1 MRIFL
6 LVVLS
11 YPCLAG
17 ARMLESLDEVVQ
29 RYGYPS
35 DQSTVTAIHR
45 RAGGDGTLKYF
56 DKPIK
61 VVMRFLG
68 KKVVMIEYFKGEPMT
83 QSELSGLLE
92 RNSVGWKVYKNEDS
106 EIVKIRK
113 LLTQIKDFQVDGQRN
128 VSIERKSSDTLFYN
142 EVFVASY
149 TPEIGYLSIWSPL
162 FNSYLFPVPEGAVLP
177 TDSLKGL

>member
-1 MRIFL
+1 
-6 LVVLS
+6 
-11 YPCLAG
+11 
-17 ARMLESLDEVVQ
+17 MLESLDEVVQ

-35 DQSTVTAIHR
+35 DQSAVTAIHR
-45 RAGGDGTLKYF
+45 RASGDGTLKYF

-92 RNSVGWKVYKNEDS
+92 RNSVEWKVYKDEDS

-113 LLTQIKDFQVDGQRN
+113 LLTQIRDFQIDGQKN
-128 VSIERKSSDTLFYN
+128 VNIERKSSDKFFYN
-142 EVFVASY
+142 DNFIASY
-149 TPEIGYLSIWSPL
+149 SDEIGFLSIWCPL

-177 TDSLKGL
+177 TDTLKGL

>member
-1 MRIFL
+1 
-6 LVVLS
+6 
-11 YPCLAG
+11 
-17 ARMLESLDEVVQ
+17 MLESLDEVVQ

-35 DQSTVTAIHR
+35 DQSAVAAIHR
-45 RAGGDGTLKYF
+45 RANGDGTLKYF

-92 RNSVGWKVYKNEDS
+92 RNSVEWKVYKDEDS

-113 LLTQIKDFQVDGQRN
+113 LLTQIRDFQIDGQKN
-128 VSIERKSSDTLFYN
+128 VNIERKSSDKFFYN
-142 EVFVASY
+142 DNFIASY
-149 TPEIGYLSIWSPL
+149 SDEIGFLSIWCPA
-162 FNSYLFPVPEGAVLP
+162 FNSYLFPVPKGAVLP
-177 TDSLKGL
+177 ADTLKGL

>member
-6 LVVLS
+6 LVILS
-11 YPCLAG
+11 FPCLAE
-17 ARMLESLDEVVQ
+17 ARMLESVDEVVQ

-35 DQSTVTAIHR
+35 DQAAVIAIHR
-45 RAGGDGTLKYF
+45 RADGDGTLKYS

-61 VVMRFLG
+61 IVMRFLG

-92 RNSVGWKVYKNEDS
+92 RNSAGWKIYKDEES
-106 EIVKIRK
+106 EIVKIKK
-113 LLTQIKDFQVDGQRN
+113 LLTQIRDFQVDGQKN
-128 VSIERKSSDTLFYN
+128 VSIERKSSDTFFYN

-162 FNSYLFPVPEGAVLP
+162 FNSYLFAVPKGAELP
-177 TDSLKGL
+177 TDTLKGL